1 MPVASQLRYAQVV
14 AVHGRHCAVDVDGE
28 IVTCFPRGK
37 KSVVACGDRVQIAMT
52 AKGQGVIEAVD
63 PRRTLLY
70 RSDAYREKLIAAN
83 IDQMI
88 IVLAAVPSYYQELL
102 DRCLV
107 AAEFQGIR
115 ALVVINKSDLVDE
128 SREARERLRLYEALG
143 YEVLPLVARNDV
155 SPLLPH
161 LADRSS
167 VLVGQSG
174 MGKSTIVNSLVPDA
188 GAAVGDISLA
198 LDSGRHTTTYARMY
212 RLDPQAR
219 LIDSPGMQEFGLR
232 HVPAKEIARCYPEMR
247 PWLGRCRFNDCAHL
261 VEPDCAVR
269 AAADN
274 GSIDAARLRSYA
286 RLMEEAQRATR
297 Y

>member
-1 MPVASQLRYAQVV
+1 MPPASQFQSAQVV

-37 KSVVACGDRVQIAMT
+37 KSAIACGDRVHIAMT

-83 IDQMI
+83 VDQMI
-88 IVLAAVPSYYQELL
+88 IVLAAVPSFYQELL

-115 ALVVINKSDLVDE
+115 ALIVLNKSDLVDE
-128 SREARERLRLYEALG
+128 SRAARERLRLYEGLG
-143 YEVLPLVARNDV
+143 YEVLPLVARSDV
-155 SPLLPH
+155 SPLRPH
-161 LADRSS
+161 LAGRSS

-174 MGKSTIVNSLVPDA
+174 MGKSTIVNGLVPDA
-188 GAAVGDISLA
+188 AAAVGEISLA

-212 RLDPQAR
+212 RLDAQAQ

-232 HVPAKEIARCYPEMR
+232 HVPAHEIARCFPEMR
-247 PWLGRCRFNDCAHL
+247 PLLGQCRFNDCAHL

-269 AAADN
+269 AAASN
-274 GSIDAARLRSYA
+274 ASIDAARLRSYA
-286 RLMEEAQRATR
+286 RLMDEARRAPR